1 MTTGQSGSLTKHL
14 SSTNY
19 LVGSGTGNLRAG
31 DSATSKVTIREGIG
45 KCCLFA
51 LWIWVFDLLGTASH
65 FSGDRSLSY
74 GHGASLDTPVIGS
87 KCSQRR
93 TGFRAGEY

>member
-1 MTTGQSGSLTKHL
+1 MTTGESGSLTKHL

-31 DSATSKVTIREGIG
+31 DSATSKVIIREGIG
-45 KCCLFA
+45 KCRLFA

-65 FSGDRSLSY
+65 FSGDHNLSY
-74 GHGASLDTPVIGS
+74 GHGASPDTSVIG